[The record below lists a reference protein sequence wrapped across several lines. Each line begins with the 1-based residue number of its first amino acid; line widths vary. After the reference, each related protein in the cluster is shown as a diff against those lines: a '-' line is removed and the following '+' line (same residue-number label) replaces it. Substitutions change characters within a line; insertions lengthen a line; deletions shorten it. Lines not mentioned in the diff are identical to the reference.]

1 MRTIINPPPDTW
13 KSLCERPSFDNKE
26 LEDIVRNIL
35 DRVKNEGD
43 RALYEYTEKFDGVSP
58 KSIRVAQEEIRE
70 SGKLV
75 PEILKNAIK
84 TAKDN
89 IGKFHSAQPG
99 REEVIET
106 SEGVRCWRKSVPI
119 EKVGLYIPGGTAPL
133 FSTVLM
139 LAVPAKIAGCSEITL
154 CTPPDREGKVN
165 PLILYTASLSGVTN
179 VFRIGGAQAIAAM
192 AFGTKSIPKVDK
204 IFGPGN
210 QYVTKAKELVQL
222 YGTPIDIPAG
232 PSEVLVIADET
243 ADPEFIAADLLSQ
256 AEHGTDSQVVF
267 LTNNSE
273 LLSNVRREMDKQVML
288 LPRKEI
294 ALESMNNS
302 HIILFS
308 TLDQCTEF
316 SNLYAPEHLII
327 VTANPHLLAEKILN
341 AGSVFLGKYS
351 CESAGDYASGTNHT
365 LPTNGYARSF
375 SGVSTDS
382 FMKKITFQEI
392 TAEGLK
398 NIGPAIELL
407 AEAEFLEGHKNAV
420 TVRLNT
426 LKNV

>member
-75 PEILKNAIK
+75 TEILKNAIK
-84 TAKDN
+84 TAKVN

-273 LLSNVRREMDKQVML
+273 LLSDVRREMDKQIML